1 MAAVVAPAL
10 VVVPVAVEAAAAAA
24 AVEEAA
30 VCAGSSVS
38 GFGIEVAVLGTG
50 PVATLRR
57 CSASLARHSV
67 VFEELIP
74 APCRPGSRLAAAV
87 AAVGLAGLVGP
98 AAVPVAA
105 VAVVFAASFEGSG
118 AYRPDSSESPACLL
132 PSCSSAQ
139 SSEGRPTRKRLD
151 RKGYRGIAVEMLPL
165 CALR

>member
-10 VVVPVAVEAAAAAA
+10 VVVLVAAETVAAV
-24 AVEEAA
+24 VEEAE
-30 VCAGSSVS
+30 VCAGLSVS

-50 PVATLRR
+50 PVATPRR

-74 APCRPGSRLAAAV
+74 APCRLGSRLAAAV
-87 AAVGLAGLVGP
+87 AGAAVGLAGLVGP

-105 VAVVFAASFEGSG
+105 VAVAFAASFEGSE
-118 AYRPDSSESPACLL
+118 AYRPDSSESPACLP

-151 RKGYRGIAVEMLPL
+151 RKGYRGIVVEMPPL